1 MGVKKSVRLVLAVIL
16 FATGFLSTVDTHFS
30 KSVPVASRP
39 PDTLFTICTP
49 GWVPQT
55 TAELPEVIFHG
66 TRTTK
71 LIALTFDAC
80 STKDSARYDSTVINI
95 LVEKHVPATLFLG
108 GKWMKERPAD
118 TKYLSSLPCMELAN
132 HTYSHPHLTRLPDDS
147 IRWQLLETNRILTTL
162 TGKRMSLFR
171 APFGE
176 LDSHVVRIAAS
187 CGLRAVQ
194 YDLAS
199 GDPDK
204 SFTKDRLARYVI
216 HAAQN
221 GSIVVM
227 HMNGHGW
234 HTSEALPV
242 IIESL
247 RARGFSF
254 VTVSNLLKNE

>member
-1 MGVKKSVRLVLAVIL
+1 MKRSVRLVLGVIA
-16 FATGFLSTVDTHFS
+16 FASGFLSTIGTDFS
-30 KSVPVASRP
+30 ESVSVTVSP
-39 PDTLFTICTP
+39 PDTLFVICTP
-49 GWVPQT
+49 DRIQQT
-55 TAELPEVIFHG
+55 TSVLPEVIFHG
-66 TRTTK
+66 ARAAK

-80 STKDSARYDSTVINI
+80 STKDSARYDSAVISI

-108 GKWMKERPAD
+108 GKWMEERPAE
-118 TKYLSSLPCMELAN
+118 TRYLSSLPIMELAN
-132 HTYSHPHLTRLPDDS
+132 HTYSHPHLTRLSDDS
-147 IRWQLLETNRILTTL
+147 IRRQLLETNKIAAAL
-162 TGKRMSLFR
+162 TGKSMRLFR

-204 SFTKDRLARYVI
+204 SFSRDRLAAYVS

-227 HMNGHGW
+227 HMNGNGW
-234 HTSEALPV
+234 HTAESLPD
-242 IIESL
+242 IIDAL

-254 VTVSNLLKNE
+254 VTISRLLEK